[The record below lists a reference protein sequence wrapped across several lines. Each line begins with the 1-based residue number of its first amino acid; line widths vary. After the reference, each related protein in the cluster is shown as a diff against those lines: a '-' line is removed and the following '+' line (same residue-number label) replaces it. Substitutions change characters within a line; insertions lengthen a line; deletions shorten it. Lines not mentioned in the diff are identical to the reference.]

1 MAGQH
6 FMFLFLQSLREQ
18 GEEVEDGGRY
28 GDRAVGLSHRR
39 ERLVSKEMCVRDES
53 V

>member
-1 MAGQH
+1 MTAGQH

-28 GDRAVGLSHRR
+28 GDRAVGLFRKR
-39 ERLVSKEMCVRDES
+39 ERLVSKEICVCA
-53 V
+53 